1 MSKCPYTWFKSLI
14 NPSITSTQPGEA
26 AKALRVTVE
35 KNGSTTVDVSL
46 PAKSARWLIDVIP
59 SDVILKIRQ
68 EGIPIDSIQSNLAE
82 NKNLPAQDIFTLVE
96 THRSVRVWL
105 E

>member
-14 NPSITSTQPGEA
+14 GKPTSKEGEA
-26 AKALRVTVE
+26 TELRVTVS
-35 KNGSTTVDVSL
+35 KMGKTTVDVAL

-59 SDVILKIRQ
+59 NDVVEKIRS
-68 EGIPIDSIQSNLAE
+68 EGIPIDLIQADLA
-82 NKNLPAQDIFTLVE
+82 NSTKLISQALFTLDEPSRV
-96 THRSVRVWL
+96 VKVWL